1 MVDGTLVT
9 QVVRYAF
16 VIRLT
21 SLLFVLLDPDA
32 VATSLVGYLAVLFI
46 TATSALGLYATDRL
60 TASVAAHPFLI
71 VVDVLVAGLIGASI
85 GTQSP
90 IVLYSMS
97 TAVLI
102 GILLRRR
109 YIVLIL
115 TILVGL
121 YVLTT
126 VAQVDAPSLMTI
138 TLAPVSYITIC
149 ALASLTRT
157 IHDAAMIDQ
166 AHARRSS
173 EDAAR
178 ERERSRLAREMHDSV
193 AKSLHGIGLA
203 AASLPMWAANKPE
216 ELGERARELQHAAE
230 SASRDARAILV
241 DLRADPSATSV
252 SEQVRVMAEDLS
264 MGGVRTTLS
273 LTDPATL
280 GAEAKRELVEIIAE
294 SLENVRRHSRAT
306 QVEVTVAET
315 DGSLQVSVNDN
326 GVGFDPSQTPRDH
339 FGLVGIRERAEA
351 VGATCEIV
359 SSPGSGTQIT
369 VELPLTPSEQP

>member
-1 MVDGTLVT
+1 MVDGALVT

-16 VIRLT
+16 VIRLA
-21 SLLFVLLDPDA
+21 SLLFVVLDPDA
-32 VATSLVGYLAVLFI
+32 VSTSLVGYLAVLFI
-46 TATSALGLYATDRL
+46 TATSALGLYATNRL
-60 TASVAAHPFLI
+60 TSSVSAHPFLI
-71 VVDVLVAGLIGASI
+71 VVDVLAAGLIGASV

-102 GILLRRR
+102 GILLPRR

-126 VAQVDAPSLMTI
+126 VTQLDEPSLMML
-138 TLAPVSYITIC
+138 TLAPVSYVTIC
-149 ALASLTRT
+149 ALASLTRS
-157 IHDAAMIDQ
+157 IHAAAMVDQ
-166 AHARRSS
+166 ARARRSS

-203 AASLPMWAANKPE
+203 AASLPMWAENKPE
-216 ELGERARELQHAAE
+216 ELGARARELQDAAE

-241 DLRADPSATSV
+241 ELRSDPSTV
-252 SEQVRVMAEDLS
+252 PLSEQVRVLAEDLS
-264 MGGVRTTLS
+264 MGGVRTKLS
-273 LTDPATL
+273 LSDPANL
-280 GAEAKRELVEIIAE
+280 GAETKRELVEIIAE
-294 SLENVRRHSRAT
+294 ALENVRRHSRAN
-306 QVEVTVAET
+306 QVEITVEDE
-315 DGSLQVSVNDN
+315 DGALQVRIVDN
-326 GVGFDPSQTPRDH
+326 GVGFDPSDTPRDH

-351 VGATCEIV
+351 IGASCAIV

-369 VELPLTPSEQP
+369 VELPHSPTEQP